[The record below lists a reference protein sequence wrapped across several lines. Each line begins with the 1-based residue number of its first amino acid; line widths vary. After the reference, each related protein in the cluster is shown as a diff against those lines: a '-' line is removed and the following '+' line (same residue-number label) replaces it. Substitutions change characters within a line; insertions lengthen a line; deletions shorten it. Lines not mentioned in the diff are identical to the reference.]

1 MKAIVIDRPGD
12 ESVLRLGEA
21 PEPAPGARD
30 LLVKVRCA
38 ALNRADIMQR
48 QGFYPP
54 PPGASEIL
62 GLECSGEVIA
72 VGSEVKGWKVG
83 ERVMALLPGGGY
95 AERASV
101 DYGSAMRVPDTLS
114 DEVAAGSPE

>member
-1 MKAIVIDRPGD
+1 IERPGN

-38 ALNRADIMQR
+38 ALNRADLMQR

-62 GLECSGEVIA
+62 GLECCGDVTA
-72 VGSEVKGWKVG
+72 VGSEVRGWRIG
-83 ERVMALLPGGGY
+83 DRAMALLPGGGY
-95 AERASV
+95 AEKVVV
-101 DYGSAMRVPDTLS
+101 DSGSAMHVPDALT
-114 DEVAAGSPE
+114 DEEAAAIP